1 MHHALRKY
9 QYWGILCFF
18 LAQVPSSARGRSVS
32 TLGSIEVR
40 YVAYAT
46 AGYIPRAHRCS
57 HCKWSLGKLYV
68 HNDKHVYRRCCNE
81 DCRRRT
87 NVLTQAKWLQNLC
100 RFSLSPM
107 QLHSLLL
114 QYTGTHVGATASPYV
129 LARSVGT
136 TYKPVAELI
145 QRLRAVES
153 QAGQKMNNRSRMS
166 GAVELDA
173 TSLRKIRIG
182 KDTQKY
188 KHLVEQWK
196 KAIGPGWALCLL

>member
-1 MHHALRKY
+1 MTSMSTEDVAMRTAVVAQMFSRK
-9 QYWGILCFF
+9 
-18 LAQVPSSARGRSVS
+18 RS
-32 TLGSIEVR
+32 GSRIF
-40 YVAYAT
+40 
-46 AGYIPRAHRCS
+46 AG
-57 HCKWSLGKLYV
+57 
-68 HNDKHVYRRCCNE
+68 
-81 DCRRRT
+81 
-87 NVLTQAKWLQNLC
+87 
-100 RFSLSPM
+100 SLSPM

-196 KAIGPGWALCLL
+196 KSHRSRLGPVFVVKP